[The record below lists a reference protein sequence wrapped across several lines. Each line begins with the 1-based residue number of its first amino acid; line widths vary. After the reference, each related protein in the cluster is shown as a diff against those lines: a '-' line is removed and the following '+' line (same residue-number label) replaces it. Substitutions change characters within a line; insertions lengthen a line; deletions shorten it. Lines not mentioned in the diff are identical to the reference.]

1 MGQAHRVKDLEPE
14 RAEADVNLGRGVQ
27 D

>member
-1 MGQAHRVKDLEPE
+1 MGQVHRAKDPEPE
-14 RAEADVNLGRGVQ
+14 MAEADVNLGRGVQ